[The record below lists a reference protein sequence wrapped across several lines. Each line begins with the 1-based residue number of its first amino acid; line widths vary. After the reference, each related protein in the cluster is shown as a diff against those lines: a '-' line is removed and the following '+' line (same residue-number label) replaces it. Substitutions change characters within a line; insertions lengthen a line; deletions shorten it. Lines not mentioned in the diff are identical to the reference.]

1 MPGNTPTGLLPTVP
15 PGGSTDTGEQS
26 SPGQPPDS
34 ARAAAPAGM
43 AGSSTAGS
51 SMAGSSMAGSSTAG
65 PSAAGPS
72 AAGSSA
78 AATPGAAAAPQA
90 TPAARRRPGRRAW
103 YRLISPLAVLVIWQ
117 LVSSSGLVSEQK
129 LPSPSTVLHTAI
141 TLITTNSAAYG
152 TLQGAM
158 AVSLERVAIGFALGG
173 SVGLVLA
180 VIAGLSRLGEN
191 AVDPLLQMLRT
202 LPLFGLIPVFIVWFG
217 IGELPKVLLIA
228 LGSAIPLYLNT
239 FAGIRNVDAKLAE
252 AGRSLGLTRAE
263 MIRHIIL
270 PGALPQMLVGLR
282 QSLGVAWL
290 ALVVAE
296 QINANAGLGFM
307 ISQATQFLRNDVI
320 FVALLVYCLLGLITD
335 ALVRLLERRAL
346 AWRRGLLEA

>member
-1 MPGNTPTGLLPTVP
+1 M
-15 PGGSTDTGEQS
+15 
-26 SPGQPPDS
+26 
-34 ARAAAPAGM
+34 
-43 AGSSTAGS
+43 
-51 SMAGSSMAGSSTAG
+51 
-65 PSAAGPS
+65 
-72 AAGSSA
+72 
-78 AATPGAAAAPQA
+78 
-90 TPAARRRPGRRAW
+90 
-103 YRLISPLAVLVIWQ
+103 
-117 LVSSSGLVSEQK
+117 
-129 LPSPSTVLHTAI
+129 LHTAI

-158 AVSLERVAIGFALGG
+158 VVSLERVAIGFALGG
-173 SVGLVLA
+173 AAGLVLA

-191 AVDPLLQMLRT
+191 SVDPLLQMLRT

-228 LGSAIPLYLNT
+228 LGAAIPLYLNT

-252 AGRSLGLTRAE
+252 AGQSLGLTRAE

>member
-1 MPGNTPTGLLPTVP
+1 MPGNTPTGLLPTVL
-15 PGGSTDTGEQS
+15 PGGSTDTGEHTSAGPPGGTAPGS
-26 SPGQPPDS
+26 SP
-34 ARAAAPAGM
+34 AAASA
-43 AGSSTAGS
+43 AGSSTAATLG
-51 SMAGSSMAGSSTAG
+51 
-65 PSAAGPS
+65 AAG
-72 AAGSSA
+72 AAGA
-78 AATPGAAAAPQA
+78 
-90 TPAARRRPGRRAW
+90 AARRRPGRPGRHAW

-158 AVSLERVAIGFALGG
+158 VVSLERVAIGFALGG